1 MEDAL
6 SFEDFDCSDVLPLTE
21 ECKMANSRTEDYIED
36 VMIDSAL
43 INNMYSVIAECLN
56 TNEAN
61 ISIEKAEFVRV
72 GGKCSQDYYLLSGVY
87 WGVDGEAR
95 EFNKLRFYPEASP
108 SVEDLEGDQKEVI
121 NVLLH

>member
-1 MEDAL
+1 MEEL
-6 SFEDFDCSDVLPLTE
+6 SFEDFDCSDLLPFTE
-21 ECKMANSRTEDYIED
+21 DNKMANSRTEDYIED

-72 GGKCSQDYYLLSGVY
+72 GGKCSQDYYLLSGTY
-87 WGVDGEAR
+87 WDGEEK
-95 EFNKLRFYPEASP
+95 EFNKLRYYPEVSP
-108 SVEDLEGDQKEVI
+108 TVGDLEGDRKEVI
-121 NVLLH
+121 NVLLQ